1 MLAPKSLTRPT
12 FEHHYLRFIQDAFL
26 LLVKLEFEHFNYI
39 SPQNPTSD
47 FLFWSLPYRADLHR
61 KDLIVRLIFSL
72 IAWNLLCECS
82 LMGFLRWFI
91 ISKTCAYNPKP
102 FPLNPLPSGSD
113 TFYEDCLHSVFHIS
127 GLLRKPRA
135 SLEAQTV
142 KNLPAMQVLPPGWRS
157 PGEGHGNPLQ
167 YSCLENSMDRGAWW
181 TMVHG
186 VAKIG
191 TQLRD

>member
-1 MLAPKSLTRPT
+1 
-12 FEHHYLRFIQDAFL
+12 
-26 LLVKLEFEHFNYI
+26 
-39 SPQNPTSD
+39 
-47 FLFWSLPYRADLHR
+47 
-61 KDLIVRLIFSL
+61 
-72 IAWNLLCECS
+72 
-82 LMGFLRWFI
+82 MGFLRWFI

-142 KNLPAMQVLPPGWRS
+142 KNLPAMQETLQVLPPGWRS

-181 TMVHG
+181 TMYGPWGLQRLGHNW
-186 VAKIG
+186 G
-191 TQLRD
+191 TNTVWVSPPWGAEEGCRVGSWPKVETQPWDCSPHWP